1 MVGAATMSVTLLG
14 LHEPAFTVMELKI
27 FNNAPCHKGIEC
39 QNLVLQRD
47 YAVLAPSIF
56 RLQPLLNSRDFI
68 QG

>member
-1 MVGAATMSVTLLG
+1 MVGAATMSVTSLG
-14 LHEPAFTVMELKI
+14 LQEPTFSVMELKI

-39 QNLVLQRD
+39 KNLVLQRT

>member
-1 MVGAATMSVTLLG
+1 MVGAATMSATLVR

-39 QNLVLQRD
+39 KNLVLQRA